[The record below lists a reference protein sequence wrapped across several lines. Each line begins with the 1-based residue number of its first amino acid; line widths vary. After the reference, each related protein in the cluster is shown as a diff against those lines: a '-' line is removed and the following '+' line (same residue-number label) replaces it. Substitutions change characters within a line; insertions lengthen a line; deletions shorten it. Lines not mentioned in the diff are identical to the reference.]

1 MGQYTKGGIM
11 ETTDKIINELAV
23 QLANKAIEQANYK
36 IFHEEA
42 QEKLVEVQKQLVE
55 IQKQLVEVQAQ
66 LEQAQIQLN
75 KVNQVLETD
84 EALKDLFDEVA
95 NELEKE

>member
-1 MGQYTKGGIM
+1 M

-36 IFHEEA
+36 VFYDEA
-42 QEKLVEVQKQLVE
+42 QEKLVEA
-55 IQKQLVEVQAQ
+55 QAQ
-66 LEQAQIQLN
+66 LEQAQTQLEQAQNQLN
-75 KVNQVLETD
+75 KVNQVLEAG